1 MPRNYITLPRSALY
15 DLVWTK
21 PVTELAKE
29 FGISDVALAKRC
41 RSIKIPLPPRGYWA
55 RVAAGQKPR
64 RPALPPFGTDRK
76 PGLKQTT
83 PGASLPGY
91 VTTRDADGRP
101 SDEPAIN
108 FDPDRVT
115 PGASPTIALT
125 DSELPTV
132 GVAPTTDLAAT
143 SDIVKRTAR
152 HYKHPNR
159 SDLKFTR
166 GEAHGPV
173 LHLFVSPDSLE
184 RALLFADTFLRA
196 AAEQGWHPMPPKDPD
211 PPRYGYSRAPE
222 PSHAG
227 PQFAELDVEGR
238 HIQFQIEERA
248 EVRDLPPTATDLAKQ
263 KRNPYF
269 RPERRTETV
278 WSGRLRLKRPRPD
291 YQYHLDGKSWFET
304 KTRTLDVLI
313 PRVLADFRAVAARMQ
328 EVDERLERERL
339 EVERQQR
346 IRKELAE
353 RREANQKFIC
363 ELEHQAGA
371 WHRAQFLRRYIR
383 AARRALGADSIT
395 LELHGQPTD
404 FLAWA
409 EHYIDQLDPL
419 SAADHDSDLTPE
431 RSYYS
436 DSDRDRLQGEL
447 RRLSGH
453 TWERASKLV
462 AEPTESNDEPTADED
477 DHDDDW
483 DDED

>member
-1 MPRNYITLPRSALY
+1 MPQNYITLPRSALY
-15 DLVWTK
+15 ELVWTK
-21 PVTELAKE
+21 PVTELSKE

-64 RPALPPFGTDRK
+64 RPSMPPFGTDRK
-76 PGLKQTT
+76 SGVKQT
-83 PGASLPGY
+83 PGTSLPGY
-91 VTTRDADGRP
+91 VTTRDAEGRP

-108 FDPDRVT
+108 FDPDRTT
-115 PGASPTIALT
+115 PGASPNFALA
-125 DSELPTV
+125 DAELPTV
-132 GVAPTTDLAAT
+132 GIAPTTDLAAT
-143 SDIVKRTAR
+143 FDIVKRTAR

-159 SDLKFTR
+159 ADLKFTR

-173 LHLFVSPDSLE
+173 LHLSVSPDSLE

-409 EHYIDQLDPL
+409 EQYIDQLDPL